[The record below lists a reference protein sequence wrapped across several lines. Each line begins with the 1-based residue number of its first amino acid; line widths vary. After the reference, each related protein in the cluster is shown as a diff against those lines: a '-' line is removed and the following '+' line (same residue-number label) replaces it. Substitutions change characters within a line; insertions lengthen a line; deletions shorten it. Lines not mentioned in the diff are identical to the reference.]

1 MESQI
6 LFRILGATFIIRTS
20 STINRQILIM
30 MNWNI
35 ITNSNWRSNE
45 SLIFNRNIKIMIEN
59 LSINSLNW
67 LIDYFVIGFKNRFGL
82 IVFNGQMFFSET
94 GSDNILSIIDIPWS
108 LDSFSSQFI
117 LINGLLLNS
126 SLINKIIFSL
136 DKLNLQIFFFIN
148 RLYDWL
154 IDYLT
159 SRKRYFLLIN

>member
-30 MNWNI
+30 MNWDI
-35 ITNSNWRSNE
+35 ITNSNRRSNE

-59 LSINSLNW
+59 LSINILNW
-67 LIDYFVIGFKNRFGL
+67 LIDYFVIGFKNRFGF
-82 IVFNGQMFFSET
+82 IVFNGQMFFCET
-94 GSDNILSIIDIPWS
+94 GSDNILSIINISWS

-136 DKLNLQIFFFIN
+136 DKLNF
-148 RLYDWL
+148 
-154 IDYLT
+154 
-159 SRKRYFLLIN
+159 